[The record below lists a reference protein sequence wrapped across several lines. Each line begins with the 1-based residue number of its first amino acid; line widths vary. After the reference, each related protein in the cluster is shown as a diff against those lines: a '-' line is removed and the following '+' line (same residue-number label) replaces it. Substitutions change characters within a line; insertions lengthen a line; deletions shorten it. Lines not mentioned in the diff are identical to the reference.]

1 MGMKKVK
8 PNNDAIDQEAGPPE
22 HDSGFSF
29 LRIGNDY
36 YKIVYIPLVNDCV
49 KTLTRINAGRIKD
62 ELTES
67 ERKKIVTLDSFCNI
81 PDNINYQRIH
91 RVDKDPYQ
99 LGAYNLY
106 EPIDYKPAAGPF
118 ETIREFLTHIF
129 GEQYELGLDYLSI
142 IYRYPTQILPIF
154 CLVSNERNTGK
165 TTFINF
171 LKTVFGENMT
181 VNTNEDFRNN
191 FNSGWASKL
200 IVAVDEVL
208 LDRME
213 DAERIKNL
221 STTKSIK
228 SEAKGKDKVEIPFYG
243 KFILCSNNE
252 TGFIKISPN
261 EIRFWIR
268 KVPTFQKEI
277 PDLIER
283 MKPEIPGFLHYI
295 LERPISQPKENR
307 MWFKPALLHTEAL
320 DKVKR
325 GTTPRI
331 EKEIREVINQ
341 VFQHKPELEEVHFT
355 PTDISTEIR
364 NNSGKIYA
372 MTEIKEVLQHWG
384 LRMCKK
390 KKYQRYSKVDEITTG
405 DERIITSWHTGT
417 PYLIERKIFCTHA
430 DL

>member
-1 MGMKKVK
+1 MKKVNQDK
-8 PNNDAIDQEAGPPE
+8 DFINQEAE
-22 HDSGFSF
+22 QSENDSGFSF

-36 YKIVYIPLVNDCV
+36 YKIVYVPLVNDYI
-49 KTLTRINAGRIKD
+49 KSLTRINAGRIKD

-67 ERKKIVTLDSFCNI
+67 ERKRIITLDSFCNI
-81 PDNINYQRIH
+81 PNNVNYQRIH
-91 RVDKDPYQ
+91 KVDKDQWQ

-106 EPIDYKPAAGPF
+106 EPIDYKPVEGPF
-118 ETIREFLTHIF
+118 DTIKLFLTHIF
-129 GEQYELGLDYLSI
+129 AEQYELGLDYLSI
-142 IYRYPTQILPIF
+142 IYRYPTQILPIL

-165 TTFINF
+165 TTYINF
-171 LKTVFGENMT
+171 LKIVFGDNMT

-200 IVAVDEVL
+200 VVAVDEVL

-243 KFILCSNNE
+243 KFVLCSNNE

-268 KVPTFQKEI
+268 KVPKFQKEI
-277 PDLIER
+277 HDLLER
-283 MKPEIPGFLHYI
+283 MKPEIPGFLHFI
-295 LERPISQPKENR
+295 LNRPILHPKENR
-307 MWFKPALLHTEAL
+307 MWFKPDLLHTEAL

-341 VFQHKPELEEVHFT
+341 VFQNKPELEEVFFT
-355 PTDISTEIR
+355 PTDISNEIR
-364 NNSGKIYA
+364 TNSGKIYA

-384 LRMCKK
+384 LPICKK
-390 KKYQRYSKVDEITTG
+390 KKYQRYSKVDEILDG
-405 DERIITSWHTGT
+405 EEKIITTWHTGT
-417 PYLIERKIFCTHA
+417 PYLIERKIFCTNA